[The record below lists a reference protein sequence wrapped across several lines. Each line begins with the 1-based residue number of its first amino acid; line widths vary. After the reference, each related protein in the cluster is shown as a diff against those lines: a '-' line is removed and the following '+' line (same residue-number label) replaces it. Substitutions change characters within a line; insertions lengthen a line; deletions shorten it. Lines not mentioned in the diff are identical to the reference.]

1 MLYCGS
7 EISVRNTRKA
17 VPWLIW
23 HYFISDLFSLCLCG
37 LLPDFPLYARASTLS
52 PFKKA
57 CKNVKA
63 LPWWL
68 TVSAFHFRVIMRRY
82 AHSCTSAAAISVGLI
97 TQSKMLF
104 TERIIPECPRLSAG
118 NSLQRDEYR
127 LSWENRLCSIFRAC
141 SVLSAHIS
149 VVQTHQLQLFS
160 TARDQIKNSRDMLL
174 GYRLPWKD
182 DPTVIKWEDV

>member
-1 MLYCGS
+1 M
-7 EISVRNTRKA
+7 
-17 VPWLIW
+17 W
-23 HYFISDLFSLCLCG
+23 HYFISDLFSLCLCA

-57 CKNVKA
+57 RKNVKA

-68 TVSAFHFRVIMRRY
+68 TVSAFHFRVIMTRY

-97 TQSKMLF
+97 TQSMMLF

-141 SVLSAHIS
+141 SVLSDHIS
-149 VVQTHQLQLFS
+149 VLQTHQLQLFS
-160 TARDQIKNSRDMLL
+160 TARDQIKKFKGHVTWLQIALEGWSYCNKVGRCVSSLCSTSNKNVL
-174 GYRLPWKD
+174 QGKL
-182 DPTVIKWEDV
+182 